1 MAWHWGFTTS
11 VTRIRLRA
19 SARRPSWPLGD
30 GARAL
35 VGGFEQ
41 AAMSESYSEALTLRF
56 QFRRRRL
63 RGQKMQAWM
72 SGGKCSSVV
81 TVFCSLR
88 HSVVRARDLRERGEI
103 LIGGVEQA
111 IVLRKLAVFGLVGC
125 RVSIGMHLPNLFCE
139 FRQRYATTLLNLVK
153 RFVMADFLYTAKR
166 CTVFP
171 ESSNRCSHCM
181 QARSSWSHSWRRC
194 QPSSIQQLAAR

>member
-1 MAWHWGFTTS
+1 MAWHLGFTIS

-30 GARAL
+30 VARAL

-41 AAMSESYSEALTLRF
+41 AAISGSHSKASARRF

-63 RGQKMQAWM
+63 RGQKMRAWA

-103 LIGGVEQA
+103 FVGGDEQA
-111 IVLRKLAVFGLVGC
+111 IVLRKLAVFGLVGW
-125 RVSIGMHLPNLFCE
+125 RASIGIHLPNLFCE
-139 FRQRYATTLLNLVK
+139 FRQRYATTLLGSVK
-153 RFVMADFLYTAKR
+153 QEFGAVA
-166 CTVFP
+166 
-171 ESSNRCSHCM
+171 NM
-181 QARSSWSHSWRRC
+181 QRSDAQENTC
-194 QPSSIQQLAAR
+194 AP

>member
-11 VTRIRLRA
+11 VTPIRLRA

-30 GARAL
+30 GACAL

-41 AAMSESYSEALTLRF
+41 AAISGSHSKASALRF

-63 RGQKMQAWM
+63 RGQKMRAWA

-88 HSVVRARDLRERGEI
+88 HPVVRARDLRDRGEI
-103 LIGGVEQA
+103 FAGGDEQT
-111 IVLRKLAVFGLVGC
+111 IVLRKLAAFRLVACGA
-125 RVSIGMHLPNLFCE
+125 SIGIHLPNLFCE
-139 FRQRYATTLLNLVK
+139 FRQGYATTLLNLVK
-153 RFVMADFLYTAKR
+153 RFVMADFLYTAKGAPCFR
-166 CTVFP
+166 NHLP
-171 ESSNRCSHCM
+171 MSRCSHCM
-181 QARSSWSHSWRRC
+181 QAPKHHRWHHSERR
-194 QPSSIQQLAAR
+194 